1 MILRYINEH
10 FCSIPI
16 DHRIGLLKY
25 DQFLVI
31 LKNKY
36 LNAPNEDIILD
47 AIESWIEGNKLIMI
61 NTLQYDRDGVSE
73 DNGNSL
79 RQILELFNNV
89 NWPLVSLN

>member
-10 FCSIPI
+10 FSSISI

-47 AIESWIEGNKLIMI
+47 AIESWMEGNKILMI
-61 NTLQYDRDGVSE
+61 N
-73 DNGNSL
+73 SL
-79 RQILELFNNV
+79 
-89 NWPLVSLN
+89 